1 MSEHEGPIIDGYRSL
16 RPIAQGGFSIV
27 YTAYQDKLD
36 RTVAV
41 KVINADL
48 LDAAAA
54 RRFARECRAT
64 GRLTGHPNIITV
76 FEVGSA
82 RDRRPFIA
90 MQYLPAGSMSDRL
103 RREGP
108 LGVAETLRV
117 AAQIADALHA
127 AHSLQILHRDVK
139 PGNIML
145 SDRGDPVL
153 SDFGIATLGLGTER
167 SGTDGAFTVAFT
179 APEVLQGSRATVA
192 SDLYGLGATI
202 HMLLAGTPPFGWL
215 PGDSTPVMILR
226 ILHEEIRPLHRADV
240 PDEVERALHTLMSRD
255 PSRRPGSAAEAAAE
269 LRRLNALLGL
279 TVRQAP
285 PRPLGEPAPP
295 PASTGIR
302 PGSAG
307 RDGVG
312 AAYADATPPSP
323 DDAPAAVLPGHA
335 PSPVDRAVPAAP
347 ATGTTAPAAGS
358 PAGPVRSPPAPPRP
372 TAAAAAAGRLKDLLA
387 TDHRPAQ
394 PKPAEPGIAAQG
406 TTNPRIPEPGAA
418 EPGISRPI
426 RRVPLLLLVPAVV
439 FGVLLVILVAA
450 IIASRND
457 QPGADVATTATS
469 TVPPNTVAA
478 ALPHRL
484 QVADHGAVAILTWQ
498 NGSPSNSLVLQRRSS
513 GEDGRLTPLSDGQT
527 VYSDEIDPTR
537 PYCYRIGQVLG
548 VYRVEGAPPKTTIAW
563 SGYTCIRNATPPVS

>member
-1 MSEHEGPIIDGYRSL
+1 MNEHDGPMIDGYHSL
-16 RPIAQGGFSIV
+16 RLIGHGGFSLV

-192 SDLYGLGATI
+192 SDLYSLGATI
-202 HMLLAGTPPFGWL
+202 HTLLSGTPPFGWL
-215 PGDSTPVMILR
+215 PGDSTPAMILR

-240 PDEVERALHTLMSRD
+240 PDEVERALHSLMSRD
-255 PSRRPGSAAEAAAE
+255 PSRRPASAADAAAE
-269 LRRLNALLGL
+269 LRRLNALLGF
-279 TVRQAP
+279 TVRQTP
-285 PRPLGEPAPP
+285 PRPIGELAPP
-295 PASTGIR
+295 
-302 PGSAG
+302 SAAG
-307 RDGVG
+307 GVH
-312 AAYADATPPSP
+312 ADAPP
-323 DDAPAAVLPGHA
+323 
-335 PSPVDRAVPAAP
+335 
-347 ATGTTAPAAGS
+347 
-358 PAGPVRSPPAPPRP
+358 
-372 TAAAAAAGRLKDLLA
+372 
-387 TDHRPAQ
+387 
-394 PKPAEPGIAAQG
+394 
-406 TTNPRIPEPGAA
+406 
-418 EPGISRPI
+418 
-426 RRVPLLLLVPAVV
+426 
-439 FGVLLVILVAA
+439 
-450 IIASRND
+450 
-457 QPGADVATTATS
+457 
-469 TVPPNTVAA
+469 
-478 ALPHRL
+478 
-484 QVADHGAVAILTWQ
+484 
-498 NGSPSNSLVLQRRSS
+498 
-513 GEDGRLTPLSDGQT
+513 
-527 VYSDEIDPTR
+527 
-537 PYCYRIGQVLG
+537 
-548 VYRVEGAPPKTTIAW
+548 
-563 SGYTCIRNATPPVS
+563 